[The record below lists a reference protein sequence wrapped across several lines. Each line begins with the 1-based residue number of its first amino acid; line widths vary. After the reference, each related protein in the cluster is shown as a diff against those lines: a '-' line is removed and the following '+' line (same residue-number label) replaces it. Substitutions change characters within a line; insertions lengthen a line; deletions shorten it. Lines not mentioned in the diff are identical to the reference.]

1 MISMVKFPNR
11 TPPGWYISFDFNG
24 LHSLTGSMRSLKYKG
39 NFSNSLTRGKRDTG
53 APVNPRVPVSQQQKG
68 RIIAF
73 GRWRA
78 AA

>member
-1 MISMVKFPNR
+1 MFDLIGLDIRRYYGR
-11 TPPGWYISFDFNG
+11 TLPING
-24 LHSLTGSMRSLKYKG
+24 LDPLNSRIAAQAALG
-39 NFSNSLTRGKRDTG
+39 N
-53 APVNPRVPVSQQQKG
+53 PENPGLPISQQQKG